1 VKVDR
6 DDRLA
11 ALTHRRTYF
20 DDVYRND
27 HDPWAFETSWYERR
41 KRDITMAVLPNPRY
55 RRGVEP
61 GCSIGTL
68 TERLAER
75 VDELIAFDFVTEAV
89 QAARRRIDSADVTI
103 VEAVFPVYWPAG
115 TGDLVVWSEV
125 AYYLTDSGFDLA
137 MNGLERWLEPGGHL
151 VAVHYTG
158 VTDYPRTGRQVATRI
173 EQHPA
178 LQRLTA
184 LSDANFEV
192 AVWER
197 RVERGRASV
206 GR

>member
-1 VKVDR
+1 MKVDR

-89 QAARRRIDSADVTI
+89 QAARRRIDRADVTI

-184 LSDANFEV
+184 FTDPDFEL

-197 RVERGRASV
+197 RVERGRPSV